1 MNVETREI
9 PEDMLDALKELS
21 TIGAGHAAT
30 ALSNLVK
37 SPVGITLPNISF
49 LVSDDVNSII
59 EDSDHTY
66 VATVLNAL
74 GDIGGKLLLI
84 FELQKALTTVDTLF
98 HLEEHTTNVL
108 DDKAKSA
115 INEVG
120 NIIVASFLN
129 TLSKFLNLV
138 ILPSVPEIITGKKE
152 NIIKYISSDAKTD
165 SKESIISN
173 NALLFLS
180 DKNGSKIDINTY
192 FVWITTKDDVN
203 LLLEKLEE
211 KLESIRSSL

>member
-49 LVSDDVNSII
+49 LESDDVNSII

-180 DKNGSKIDINTY
+180 DKNGSKIDINT
-192 FVWITTKDDVN
+192 
-203 LLLEKLEE
+203 
-211 KLESIRSSL
+211 